1 MRFCNDFIIMFKI
14 FLGYYYL
21 IRVYFLNVLKNIMER
36 VWKNGKKRISLM
48 VFVKYFRDLL

>member
-21 IRVYFLNVLKNIMER
+21 IRVYLLNVLKNIMER